1 MESEFIAL
9 ADLPLW
15 MRLVPSMSLH
25 CDCQAVIARARNKA
39 YNGKSRHIRLRHN
52 IVKQL
57 LKDGII
63 SVDFVRS
70 EINLADPLTKPL
82 ARKLVANTSRGMGL
96 MPITEV
102 NNSGNRTYMSGD
114 PTN

>member
-1 MESEFIAL
+1 MRPVLSVFI
-9 ADLPLW
+9 
-15 MRLVPSMSLH
+15 H
-25 CDCQAVIARARNKA
+25 CDCQAAIARARNKA
-39 YNGKSRHIRLRHN
+39 YSEKNRHIRLRHN

-63 SVDFVRS
+63 SLDFVRS
-70 EINLADPLTKPL
+70 KMNLSDRLTKPL
-82 ARKLVANTSRGMGL
+82 ARKLVANTSRGIGL

-102 NNSGNRTYMSGD
+102 NNSGNPTYMSGD